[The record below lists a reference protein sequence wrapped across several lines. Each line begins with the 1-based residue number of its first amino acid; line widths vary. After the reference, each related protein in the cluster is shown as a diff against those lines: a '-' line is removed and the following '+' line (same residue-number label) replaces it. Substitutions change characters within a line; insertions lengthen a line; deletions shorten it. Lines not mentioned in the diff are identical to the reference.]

1 MYQEK
6 GGPKALRIYANPHL
20 KERESNQIVKR
31 NREKIEVF
39 HLSTSSI
46 VGHHPGYR
54 NKYWWIKFEFKNNQ
68 YLHCRV
74 IYPWEDLA
82 LEINY
87 PPRSDWINCNLLQF
101 NVIFVS
107 TFPLNIMPTK
117 HTNWKTICV
126 RIHVYIS

>member
-46 VGHHPGYR
+46 IGHYPGGYR
-54 NKYWWIKFEFKNNQ
+54 NKYW
-68 YLHCRV
+68 
-74 IYPWEDLA
+74 
-82 LEINY
+82 
-87 PPRSDWINCNLLQF
+87 
-101 NVIFVS
+101 
-107 TFPLNIMPTK
+107 
-117 HTNWKTICV
+117 
-126 RIHVYIS
+126 